1 MSESKYNCDFIDVI
15 SDDMCETE
23 LAGNGDQIYYCE
35 RKLVKNLPIDQAGN
49 LNADDFVT
57 AVKGKLHQL
66 DMHSDTVEGT
76 GTVEDD
82 QTAGQSQLTGRC
94 DKGEDKF
101 RVFDRIA
108 RYKDIAYFAV
118 STTGKIRGYY
128 SQNKKC
134 RYSSSYTTGTEY
146 NSDHGFTMTVTV
158 PATEFAYIG
167 IDLNTQTADEKAT
180 IDDLLQ
186 KNSASS

>member
-15 SDDMCETE
+15 SDEMCETE

-101 RVFDRIA
+101 RIVHPDTNWEAGVEYGEQIGLGTRN
-108 RYKDIAYFAV
+108 YKLIKV
-118 STTGKIRGYY
+118 
-128 SQNKKC
+128 
-134 RYSSSYTTGTEY
+134 
-146 NSDHGFTMTVTV
+146 
-158 PATEFAYIG
+158 
-167 IDLNTQTADEKAT
+167 
-180 IDDLLQ
+180 
-186 KNSASS
+186 

>member
-1 MSESKYNCDFIDVI
+1 MEESKYNCDFIDVI

-35 RKLVKNLPIDQAGN
+35 RSIVKNLAIDQFGN
-49 LNADDFVT
+49 LNPDEFVS
-57 AVKGKLHQL
+57 AVKGHLHQL

-76 GTVEDD
+76 ATIEED
-82 QTAGQSQLTGRC
+82 QTAGQAQITGRC

-101 RVFDRIA
+101 RVFDRLA
-108 RYKDIAYFAV
+108 RYKDIAYFVV

-134 RYSSSYTTGTEY
+134 RYSSSFTTGTEY
-146 NSDHGFTMTVTV
+146 NSDHGFTMTITV

-167 IDLNTQTADEKAT
+167 IDLNKQTGEPKAS

-186 KNSASS
+186 KNTAAR